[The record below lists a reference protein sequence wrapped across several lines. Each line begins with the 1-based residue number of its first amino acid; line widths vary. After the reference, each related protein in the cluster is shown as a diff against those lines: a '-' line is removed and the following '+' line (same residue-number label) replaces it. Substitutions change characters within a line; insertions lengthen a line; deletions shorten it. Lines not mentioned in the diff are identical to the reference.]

1 MPTHFKPALSFT
13 KVNTIWQDL
22 EMDVLTVLHIK
33 ILITQHV
40 EPAYLGHDDDDVDI
54 KENVGKTGRI
64 VVGKEDWKLR
74 RSVKK
79 FGSG

>member
-1 MPTHFKPALSFT
+1 MEH
-13 KVNTIWQDL
+13 D
-22 EMDVLTVLHIK
+22 
-33 ILITQHV
+33 
-40 EPAYLGHDDDDVDI
+40 DDDDVDI

-79 FGSG
+79 CGSG